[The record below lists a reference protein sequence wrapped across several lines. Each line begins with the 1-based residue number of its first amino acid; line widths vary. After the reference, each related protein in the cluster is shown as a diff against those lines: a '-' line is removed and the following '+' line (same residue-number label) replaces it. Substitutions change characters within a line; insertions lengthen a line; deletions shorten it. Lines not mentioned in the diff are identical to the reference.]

1 MESAGPFSIRGYRQ
15 GSLCRHGLIIGKP
28 HHGDS
33 RKSMVGNEM
42 KEWITEI
49 DHPEDIQNNPVE
61 VLDWLSFQEPKASA
75 SI

>member
-1 MESAGPFSIRGYRQ
+1 
-15 GSLCRHGLIIGKP
+15 
-28 HHGDS
+28 
-33 RKSMVGNEM
+33 MVGNEM